1 MRKTMRIR
9 GTAVLALLLGLVG
22 ALPWAAAQAT
32 PNVATETVES
42 RPPTGLSDDSTMP
55 PFNGGA
61 PTAPPQLT
69 TAPPLAA
76 PSAADAP
83 VITLWY
89 GPTLPA
95 GGHGDPQ
102 KWINVLGNIASAA
115 PLTALDY
122 TLNGG
127 PARPLTV
134 GPDNMRLARPGDFNI
149 ELDYTDL
156 HAGANSVVITAADE
170 TGATTQATVTVD
182 YLGGGVTWSPQTYT
196 FNWATAQRIDE
207 LAQVVDG
214 EWALDGSGV
223 RPTVFDFDRLLALG
237 DLSWRDYTVTVPITV
252 FGIDETGYTAPS
264 NGPGVG
270 IMVRWQGHYDAGSG
284 LTPRTGWR
292 RLGGLGWYR
301 WQKQGAVFTEG
312 FQLLGNGGRELGTS
326 AKTLSFGV
334 PYIFK
339 LAVTTNPDPAL
350 PATYRFK
357 VWQAAQAEPAAW
369 DIERRG
375 FSGEPTGG
383 SLLLLA
389 HHVDARF
396 GTVRV
401 DLAAV
406 RPPPTL
412 TILTDG
418 AGRGRVV
425 TTSAGPPRFG
435 EDVALLPAPDLGS
448 RFVGWAGALEGASNP
463 GVVTLFES
471 TTITATFGLG
481 GNGIAL
487 PVVLGDR

>member
-1 MRKTMRIR
+1 MRSR
-9 GTAVLALLLGLVG
+9 GAAVLALLLGFLG
-22 ALPWAAAQAT
+22 GLPWAAAQTASGVIDGT
-32 PNVATETVES
+32 AES
-42 RPPTGLSDDSTMP
+42 RLPTGLSNDSAIP
-55 PFNGGA
+55 AFDGGA
-61 PTAPPQLT
+61 PTAPPLLAEEQAL
-69 TAPPLAA
+69 AVPALAA
-76 PSAADAP
+76 AP
-83 VITLWY
+83 TINLWY
-89 GPTLPA
+89 GTTLPA
-95 GGHGDPQ
+95 GHNGDPQ
-102 KWINVLGNIASAA
+102 KWVNVLGNVASAA
-115 PLTALDY
+115 PLTTLRY

-127 PARPLTV
+127 PAQPLTI
-134 GPDNMRLARPGDFNI
+134 GPDEMRLARPGDFNI

-156 HAGANSVVITAADE
+156 RPGANSVVISATDQ

-182 YLGGGVTWSPQTYT
+182 YRGGGLSWSPQTYT
-196 FNWATAQRIDE
+196 YNWATAQRISD

-214 EWALDGSGV
+214 AWVLEGNGV

-252 FGIDETGYTAPS
+252 YGIDESGYTAPS

-284 LTPRTGWR
+284 LAPRTGWR

-301 WQKQGAVFTEG
+301 WQRQDGVYTEG
-312 FQLLGNGGRELGTS
+312 FQLLGHGGRELGTN

-334 PYIFK
+334 DYFFK
-339 LAVTTNPDPAL
+339 LAVATNPDPAL

-357 VWQAAQAEPAAW
+357 VWAASQAEPAAW

-375 FSGEPTGG
+375 IPGEPTGG

-396 GTVRV
+396 GAVRV

-406 RPPPTL
+406 RPRPTL
-412 TILTDG
+412 NILTDG
-418 AGRGRVV
+418 PGGGRVV
-425 TTSAGPPRFG
+425 TNPAGPPRFG
-435 EDVALLPAPDLGS
+435 EDVVLFPAPDLGS
-448 RFVGWAGALEGASNP
+448 RFVGWAGALEGAANP

-487 PVVLGDR
+487 PVVLGDQ